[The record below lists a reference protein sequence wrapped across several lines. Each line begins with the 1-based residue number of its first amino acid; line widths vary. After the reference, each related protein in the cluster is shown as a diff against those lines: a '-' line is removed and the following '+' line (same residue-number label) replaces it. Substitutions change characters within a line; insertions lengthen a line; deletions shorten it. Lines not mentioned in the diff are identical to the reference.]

1 MGTSD
6 NLTKWCVQWDMDGLQ
21 WDVLSV
27 DMFENGVP
35 IGDEMKSGTWL
46 ECMKFIYDHL
56 LAPSYTA
63 KSVDIHCTEDTY
75 KLSRYDVAR
84 VLMDFYP
91 EEFI

>member
-6 NLTKWCVQWDMDGLQ
+6 NLTKWCVQWEMDGLQ

-63 KSVDIHCTEDTY
+63 KGIKIYCTEGTY
-75 KLSRYDVAR
+75 KLNQQDIVQM
-84 VLMDFYP
+84 LKNFYP